1 MEIAKE
7 IVIAMLQYGYI
18 SKTDNNEDNI
28 KAVKEA
34 YDAIYQQLRNS
45 KNK

>member
-18 SKTDNNEDNI
+18 HKVDSNEENV

-34 YDAIYQQLRNS
+34 YDAIYKQIRES
-45 KNK
+45 K

>member
-18 SKTDNNEDNI
+18 CKTESNENNI
-28 KAVKEA
+28 KIVKEA
-34 YDAIYQQLRNS
+34 YDAIYKQIRGI
-45 KNK
+45 K